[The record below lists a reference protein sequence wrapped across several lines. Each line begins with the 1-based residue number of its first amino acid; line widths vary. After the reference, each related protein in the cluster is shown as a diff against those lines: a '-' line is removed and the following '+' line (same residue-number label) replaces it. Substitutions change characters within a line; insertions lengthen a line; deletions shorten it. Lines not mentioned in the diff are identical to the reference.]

1 MRLLVCDDHAMFRD
15 ALGTALERLG
25 HEVVGATG
33 VLGDVQGLVADREPD
48 ACLLDLWFG
57 DLDSLDV
64 ARGVRSTVPEVHVV
78 LLTADAVGR
87 ATAALDTGV
96 VSAVAHKT
104 WPLTLVAET
113 LARLADGR
121 PARRLVPPPRRP
133 QRGPVPDLTDRER
146 EVLRLVAEGAST
158 TEMRHRL
165 GVSEHTV
172 RSHVRNLMAKLGV
185 HSRVEAVHR
194 AHQHGLVATGTT
206 RS

>member
-15 ALGTALERLG
+15 ALCTALDRLG

-33 VLGDVQGLVADREPD
+33 VLGAVPGLVADRRPE

-57 DLDSLDV
+57 DVDSLAV
-64 ARGVRSTVPEVHVV
+64 ARAVRSSAPEVHVV
-78 LLTADAVGR
+78 LLTADVADR
-87 ATAALDTGV
+87 ATTALETGV

-121 PARRLVPPPRRP
+121 PARRLVPLPRPP

-146 EVLRLVAEGAST
+146 EVLRLVADGAST
-158 TEMRHRL
+158 TEMRRRL

-194 AHQHGLVATGTT
+194 AHQHGLVSTGTT